1 MAGRYPCA
9 ADFERLVAVLP
20 APDAP
25 PATATALRTA
35 IAGLS
40 ASKLRVMLTV
50 LAAHGLAV
58 ERRRGGGGW
67 RQKVRL
73 EPSRVTALVQA
84 YEARAK
90 ADRDRLDTMIAYAQT
105 ARCRWIALLEGL
117 GEPPPFG
124 RCDHCDNCL
133 GTAMPAVGIA
143 RGVTR

>member
-1 MAGRYPCA
+1 
-9 ADFERLVAVLP
+9 
-20 APDAP
+20 
-25 PATATALRTA
+25 
-35 IAGLS
+35 
-40 ASKLRVMLTV
+40 V

-73 EPSRVTALVQA
+73 DPARVAALVQA

-90 ADRDRLDTMIAYAQT
+90 ADRDRLDQMIAYAQT

-117 GEPPPFG
+117 GEPPPFDG
-124 RCDHCDNCL
+124 CGHCDSCQ

-143 RGVTR
+143 EGVAR